1 LVKVEAIR
9 WQNQITLSLGPLQ
22 TDMQPSYGYHP
33 CMIWSDWFLEEPEEG
48 SNPSYAEKK
57 KKRQLAKEL
66 NRSVDTS
73 TTQL

>member
-1 LVKVEAIR
+1 
-9 WQNQITLSLGPLQ
+9 
-22 TDMQPSYGYHP
+22 MQPSYGYHP
-33 CMIWSDWFLEEPEEG
+33 CMIWSDWFEEEPEEG